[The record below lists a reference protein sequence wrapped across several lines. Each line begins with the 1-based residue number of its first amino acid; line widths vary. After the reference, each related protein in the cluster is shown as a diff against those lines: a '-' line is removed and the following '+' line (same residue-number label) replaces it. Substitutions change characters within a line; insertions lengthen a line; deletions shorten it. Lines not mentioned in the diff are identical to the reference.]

1 MAYYINR
8 PTQIMLKKI
17 SFVIVLILKTFLACA
32 QQPDIELAES
42 LSKNGEYSQA
52 IAIYKKLNNTN
63 VDKTWFYTDYL
74 NCLLKT
80 KNYNEA
86 EKLVNKTIK
95 TNPNQNIY
103 VIDLGYIYEQ
113 NTDTEKANK
122 IYDKVIANLPADEN
136 TVTDVATQFYNRQN
150 YNYALKTYIQARK
163 AFKNSSLYG
172 LEIVNVLKLTDNK
185 SDLVSEILTLITN
198 NPDYLGFAK
207 NILSQNIETPTDY
220 TLLKTELLKAV
231 QKNPNNNTFAHLLAW
246 YYLQQKNF
254 KTALAQTIA
263 LDKREKQNGAEV
275 YELGNIFT
283 QNKDYETAN
292 LAYQYLLQQGESNPY
307 YINALIET
315 LSNKKQLLT
324 EGKLLMP
331 DLLLL
336 EQDYTSIL
344 TKYGKNYQTLFAI
357 SQLANLQAFYL
368 NKPSQAQVLLEN
380 ALELKNIGQK
390 NIGELKLQLANI
402 YLVNNQI
409 WDAALLYG
417 QVEKTFTNEPLGQEA
432 KLRNAKLSFYNGD
445 FKWAKSQLD
454 VLKAS
459 TSQFIANDA
468 LDLSLLIQNNLTAD
482 STGKALKIYASA
494 SLFVLKNKLS
504 DALLTLDSI
513 NLLYPK
519 NELEND
525 ILLTKAKIFTQ
536 QKNFIEAAL
545 QYQTIINKG
554 ENMYVDDA
562 HFLLAQLQEQK
573 LNLLKQALENYQKLL
588 NNYPGSPYISE
599 SRERFRALRGDA
611 L

>member
-1 MAYYINR
+1 
-8 PTQIMLKKI
+8 MLKKI
-17 SFVIVLILKTFLACA
+17 SFFIVLSLITLLASG
-32 QQPDIELAES
+32 QQNDIELAES

-52 IAIYKKLNNTN
+52 ITIYKNLTNTTI
-63 VDKTWFYTDYL
+63 DKTWYYADYL

-95 TNPNQNIY
+95 ANANQNIY
-103 VIDLGYIYEQ
+103 FLDLGYVYEQ
-113 NTDTEKANK
+113 KGDNEKANK
-122 IYDKVIANLPADEN
+122 IYDKTINNLPADDIA
-136 TVTDVATQFYNRQN
+136 VTDFSSHFYNLQN
-150 YNYALKTYIQARK
+150 YNYALKTYLQARK
-163 AFKNSSLYG
+163 VFKNNGLYA
-172 LEIVNVLKLTDNK
+172 LEILNILKITKNNPALI
-185 SDLVSEILTLITN
+185 SEILTLLSSN
-198 NPDYLGFAK
+198 NEYLGFAK
-207 NILSQNIETPTDY
+207 NSLSQTLETTADF
-220 TLLKTELLKAV
+220 TLLKLELLKAI
-231 QKNPNNNTFAHLLAW
+231 QKQPDNNSFAQLLAW
-246 YYLQQKNF
+246 HYLQQKNF
-254 KTALAQTIA
+254 TAALTQTIA
-263 LDKREKQNGAEV
+263 LDKREKQNGAQV
-275 YELGNIFT
+275 FELGNIFT

-292 LAYQYLLQQGESNPY
+292 LAYQYILQKGESNPY
-307 YINALIET
+307 YINALIEN

-324 EGKLLMP
+324 EGKFLMP

-357 SQLANLQAFYL
+357 TQLANLQAFYL

-380 ALELKNIGQK
+380 ALKLTNIGQK
-390 NIGELKLQLANI
+390 NLGELKLQLANI
-402 YLVNNQI
+402 YLVNNQV
-409 WDAALLYG
+409 WDAALLYS

-494 SLFVLKNKLS
+494 SLLLLKNDLEGS
-504 DALLTLDSI
+504 LLTLDSI

-525 ILLTKAKIFTQ
+525 ISLTKAKIFIQ
-536 QKNFIEAAL
+536 QSKFAEAAL
-545 QYQTIINKG
+545 QYQSIINQT
-554 ENMYVDDA
+554 ESMYADDA
-562 HFLLAQLQEQK
+562 LFLLAQLQEQK
-573 LNLLKQALENYQKLL
+573 LNLPKQALENYQKLL
-588 NNYPGSPYISE
+588 NNYPGSPYITE
-599 SRERFRALRGDA
+599 TRERFRALRGDA